1 MEKAKFQKGD
11 EVFVWSIGMIA
22 TVVSVEGEQYKIKR
36 ADGKHDVVMGNG
48 LEPIQ
53 KEGENIAE

>member
-1 MEKAKFQKGD
+1 M
-11 EVFVWSIGMIA
+11 FVWSIGMTAIVLA
-22 TVVSVEGEQYKIKR
+22 VEGEQYRIKR